1 MSSGLHGG
9 RPISAFCR
17 GIRQDG
23 GMPDGPPPG
32 SSPRPY
38 RVTFVCT
45 GNICRSPIA
54 RVVVEELIR
63 EQGLEDRVELDS
75 AAIGDWHVG
84 EAADPRALAVLTRH
98 GYDGSFHRARQLEP
112 DEISAADLVIAM
124 DRGHA
129 DVLRVWART
138 QQNRAKVRL
147 LRSFDPGAEPHD
159 QDLADPYY
167 GDDDGFRAVLEQV
180 RAAAPGLVEAVREE
194 LRRRESRDSA

>member
-1 MSSGLHGG
+1 
-9 RPISAFCR
+9 
-17 GIRQDG
+17 
-23 GMPDGPPPG
+23 MPAGSTPS

-45 GNICRSPIA
+45 GNICRSPMA

-63 EQGLEDRVELDS
+63 KQGLEDRVELDS

-84 EAADPRALAVLTRH
+84 EGADPRALAELRRH
-98 GYDGSFHRARQLEP
+98 GYDGSYHRARQLDP
-112 DEISAADLVIAM
+112 DEISEADLVIAM

-138 QQNRAKVRL
+138 PENRQKVRL
-147 LRSFDPGAEPHD
+147 LRSFDAKAQPGD

-167 GDDDGFRAVLEQV
+167 GEDEGFEVVLEQV
-180 RAAAPGLVEAVREE
+180 RAAAPGLVAVVREE
-194 LRRRESRDSA
+194 LRRRDTRDSA